1 MDLITP
7 NMLWELHKPS
17 NISTTCA
24 DNEDTLTTKTTTI
37 IYGWERSL
45 TVAGFQTLMKT
56 HNWIRNNSTTRK
68 FETPI
73 RPYTSSISIDANSHR
88 TSRQLPPFI
97 CPPAFERSN
106 FGKQRT
112 NGCRYTFLHRLRT
125 ALVTC
130 NMLETTKDKRDQT
143 KSFRDCFSDKMI
155 MHFIFAISLS
165 FWMNLGGWIKRGEL
179 IKWLVIWWNHE
190 HGFWWNAY
198 IMPALVSVHM
208 MT

>member
-7 NMLWELHKPS
+7 NMLWELGKPS

-24 DNEDTLTTKTTTI
+24 DNEDTPTTKATTI

-97 CPPAFERSN
+97 CPSAFERSN

-125 ALVTC
+125 ALVTR
-130 NMLETTKDKRDQT
+130 NMLETTKDKRGQT
-143 KSFRDCFSDKMI
+143 KSFRNCFCW
-155 MHFIFAISLS
+155 ISVD
-165 FWMNLGGWIKRGEL
+165 E
-179 IKWLVIWWNHE
+179 
-190 HGFWWNAY
+190 
-198 IMPALVSVHM
+198 
-208 MT
+208 